1 MDRCSQS
8 QSGPLFPMVRDLAPN
23 CRYVTEYDRQH
34 FFTYARLV
42 TAHDEKWEWRRGA
55 TEILRLDIE
64 KDEVAVERCY
74 RSHVE
79 RALWIADEG
88 FEQLLIA
95 AGAIPAN

>member
-1 MDRCSQS
+1 MEKCSQS
-8 QSGPLFPMVRDLAPN
+8 QSGPLFPTVRDLAPN
-23 CRYVTEYDRQH
+23 CPYVTEYDRQH
-34 FFTYARLV
+34 FFTYARLA
-42 TAHDEKWEWRRGA
+42 TAHNEEWEWRQGA

-64 KDEVAVERCY
+64 KDEDAVERCY
-74 RSHVE
+74 LSHVE